1 MRSADPGRWPAFAGR
16 AGKKSSSSP
25 RRAIGRALVAA
36 DGAVVFAVILVVS
49 PPPRLA
55 LIEIAAA
62 RDTGLFVETAPERA
76 SS

>member
-1 MRSADPGRWPAFAGR
+1 
-16 AGKKSSSSP
+16 
-25 RRAIGRALVAA
+25 VAA